1 MSIVKMSIIKKI
13 TAFSITAAILT
24 CSLTAC
30 GNNDTEDMPDV
41 PDMSEESETAENSVS
56 ETADAQIPVPETYED
71 YIKLAAES
79 YTNQDWESALAFYQ
93 GAKELDEDS
102 EEVYRGMSDTYLQ
115 MDDVIQA
122 LSVLDEGIEKL
133 NTGEQGIEEQKV
145 DPLSQRKDYLLA
157 NVVAIQTKI
166 TESHYDDDGNI
177 SYKGVT
183 ERDRNGNDIKAT
195 DYRDGEQLSWVT
207 EYAYDAAGNMVSRQS
222 TWYEKDGS
230 SSESYGLEWAYDE
243 NGNETESVHY
253 DENGKVQSRWTYEY
267 DEDNRQVCSAEY
279 RKDGSLK
286 SKMKTA
292 YDNRGNEVKREYYDA
307 DGRITCKILMEYDES
322 GHEIKYVKYD
332 AAGNTVEKGESEY
345 DENGNAVKYVHYDG
359 VRSVDYSWESEYDV
373 NGNEIKHIEYDS
385 EGNIKSIQESE
396 YNESGAGI
404 ACESLRFGEEELSER
419 CNWTYEYDKKGRETQ
434 YETVISNGEG
444 NVIFHHKRESEYD
457 DYGIRTRYYE
467 ITENAEGNNGYSW
480 DRIYDE
486 FEHEFIEM
494 FFLCDEYG
502 DEFYSAATEY
512 DKERSEARYTG
523 WDADGNVLTYIETEY
538 DADGN
543 IIRENLD
550 DEVGGLQ
557 RHYEYEY
564 DDFGSITLQAAY
576 EGDILKSKKEVE
588 YTYRYIGDI
597 NAEASN
603 YADVDMTVEERN
615 GKQRDIFMQ
624 FLEGKEK
631 ICYYSDTDYVGDGR
645 IVSDTITDL
654 INFKYADDPCYAFI
668 DMTGDEI
675 EELVIRGGYKLY
687 VIQCDYGT
695 LKVIQEAAG
704 GTLGAHLV
712 TYGEKIGI
720 CCVSSGVEYYR
731 RDYYFLGENFLNKKG
746 QKFIALEEK
755 QDYNEDGEEI
765 KTYCARDNISFD
777 YRDISEGEYYDIADK
792 IIWMPDSYIEWHR
805 LEANYD

>member
-1 MSIVKMSIIKKI
+1 MSKIKKR
-13 TAFSITAAILT
+13 TAFNMAAVILAM
-24 CSLTAC
+24 SLNAC
-30 GNNDTEDMPDV
+30 GSNGVENIADTPEDVTSDIPD
-41 PDMSEESETAENSVS
+41 ETISA
-56 ETADAQIPVPETYED
+56 PETYED
-71 YIKLAAES
+71 YMQLAADS
-79 YTNQDWESALAFYQ
+79 YAKQDWESALTFYQ
-93 GAKELDEDS
+93 GAKELNGDS

-122 LSVLDEGIEKL
+122 LAVLDKGIEKL
-133 NTGEQGIEEQKV
+133 NTEEQGIEEQKV
-145 DPLSQRKDYLLA
+145 DSLSQRKDYLLA

-177 SYKGVT
+177 SYKKVT
-183 ERDRNGNDIKAT
+183 ERDRNGNDIKFT
-195 DYRDGEQLSWVT
+195 DYRAGEQLSWVT
-207 EYAYDAAGNMVSRQS
+207 EYAYDAAGNKISSHS
-222 TWYEKDGS
+222 TKYERDGS
-230 SSESYGLEWAYDE
+230 SSESYDWERTYDE
-243 NGNETESVHY
+243 NGNVTEHVSY
-253 DENGKVQSRWTYEY
+253 DENGKVQRRWTYEY
-267 DEDNRQVCSAEY
+267 DEDNRQICSAEY

-286 SKMKTA
+286 DKMKTE
-292 YDNRGNEVKREYYDA
+292 YDNRGNEVKREYYDT

-332 AAGNTVEKGESEY
+332 AAGNTVEKAEYEY

-359 VRSVDYSWESEYDV
+359 VRSVDYSCESEYDE

-396 YNESGAGI
+396 YNDSGAGI
-404 ACESLRFGEEELSER
+404 ACESLRLGDEENER
-419 CNWTYEYDKKGRETQ
+419 RHWTYEYDKKGRETQ
-434 YETVISNGEG
+434 YETVISDGEG

-550 DEVGGLQ
+550 DKVGGLQ

-603 YADVDMTVEERN
+603 YADVDMTVEEQN

-654 INFKYADDPCYAFI
+654 IDFKYADDPCYAFI

-675 EELVIRGGYKLY
+675 EELVICGGYKLY

-746 QKFIALEEK
+746 QKFIALEEQ

-777 YRDISEGEYYDIADK
+777 YRDINEGEYYDIADK

-805 LEANYD
+805 LEAYYD